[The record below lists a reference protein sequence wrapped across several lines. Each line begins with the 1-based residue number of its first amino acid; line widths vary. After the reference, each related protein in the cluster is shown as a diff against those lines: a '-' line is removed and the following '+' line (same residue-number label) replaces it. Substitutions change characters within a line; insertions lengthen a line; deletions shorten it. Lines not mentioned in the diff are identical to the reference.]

1 MDPSH
6 ATNAP
11 LDGATAPELA
21 VAEAIGRLMHF
32 WGFKRPMGRAWAF
45 LYLHPTPLTATD
57 LAQGLKMSAGAVSMA
72 LAELEKWGAVHRSW
86 MPGDRR
92 DFFSAETDIWQLVQR
107 VMRQRELLLIRE
119 FTQAL
124 EQADSSYTQ
133 AEVQLQDQGS
143 NQVVELQRLEYKRA
157 RVKQL
162 RHLSETGETLL
173 GALVAGAPV
182 NPSALLAPTAPSKS
196 KAALRDQ

>member
-1 MDPSH
+1 MDP
-6 ATNAP
+6 
-11 LDGATAPELA
+11 LDASDIPPGAASAPERA

-32 WGFKRPMGRAWAF
+32 WGFKRPMGRVWAV
-45 LYLHPTPLTATD
+45 LYLHPAPLTAPD
-57 LAQGLKMSAGAVSMA
+57 LAQLLTMSAGAISMA

-92 DFFSAETDIWQLVQR
+92 DFFSAETDVWQLVQR
-107 VMRQRELLLIRE
+107 VMRQRELLLIRD
-119 FTQAL
+119 FTRAL
-124 EQADSSYTQ
+124 EQADHSYIQ
-133 AEVQLQDQGS
+133 AQAQLRDQGS
-143 NQVVELQRLEYKRA
+143 SQVVELQQLEYKRT

-182 NPSALLAPTAPSKS
+182 NPSALLTPTAPNEP
-196 KAALRDQ
+196 KAVI

>member
-1 MDPSH
+1 MDPSE
-6 ATNAP
+6 ATEIP
-11 LDGATAPELA
+11 DGAPAPELA

-32 WGFKRPMGRAWAF
+32 WGFKRPMGRVWAV
-45 LYLHPTPLTATD
+45 LYLHPVPLTATD
-57 LAQGLKMSAGAVSMA
+57 LAQFLKMSAGAISMA

-92 DFFSAETDIWQLVQR
+92 DFFSAETDIWQMVQR

-119 FTQAL
+119 FTTAL
-124 EQADSSYTQ
+124 DRADHSYTRAQ
-133 AEVQLQDQGS
+133 AQLQDQGPG
-143 NQVVELQRLEYKRA
+143 QLVELQQLEYKRA

-182 NPSALLAPTAPSKS
+182 NPSALLAPTAPNKP
-196 KAALRDQ
+196 KAVV